1 MTLLLLAL
9 AGLPAASPQDAP
21 KIDVV
26 KHTLKNGL
34 RLLVVERPDSPTVS
48 TQMRFLVGG
57 VDDPKGQTGIA
68 HLLEHMMFKGTETMG
83 IADREKEKP
92 LLDRLDELWT
102 SLDAEAER
110 QRSPFA
116 EANPAALQAIKD
128 EIEKVTAEH
137 RKMVVKDELWQAY
150 QRVGGQ
156 RLNASTN
163 QDSTQYYV
171 DLPKNQLEMW
181 AYFEADRLA
190 NPVFREFYSE
200 RDVVHEERRLR
211 TDTVPQSKF
220 REALE
225 TLSHAAH
232 PYRNPVVGWP
242 TDIDGMSRAEVL
254 EYFKTF
260 YAPNNCI
267 IALVGDV
274 KAADAIA
281 LVEKYFGSIPSKPQ
295 PRRRITEEPPMEG
308 ERRLKMKLDAAPQVA
323 ISWPTVATGH
333 PDAPALSVA
342 ARVLTGTG
350 GGGFGGGRFG
360 GGGGGGTGRLF
371 KCLVAPPEGR
381 GIAINAFA
389 MHRGGRYPGAFGASA
404 TPVPGQDLAELEEAL
419 LAEVERLAKEPPT
432 EEELARVRNA
442 LDAGWVR
449 SLESN
454 PGIAGA
460 ILEAEALAGNWKWWL
475 QERELTKEVGA
486 QDVKRVVETYLS
498 RDARCV
504 GWLEGTRAPGGPQ
517 GRGARPTEAGAPGGR
532 GGVR

>member
-1 MTLLLLAL
+1 MTMPLLAL
-9 AGLPAASPQDAP
+9 ALLAGPTTPDEP

-34 RLLVVERPDSPTVS
+34 RLLVVERPDSPTVA
-48 TQMRFLVGG
+48 TQLRFLVGG

-102 SLDAEAER
+102 ALDAEVER

-116 EANPAALQAIKD
+116 EANPAVLEGIKD
-128 EIEKVTAEH
+128 EIEKATAEH
-137 RKMVVKDELWQAY
+137 RKLVVKDELWQAY

-181 AYFEADRLA
+181 AYFESDRLA

-211 TDTVPQSKF
+211 TDTQPQSKF
-220 REALE
+220 RETME
-225 TLSHAAH
+225 TLIRAAH

-242 TDIDGMSRAEVL
+242 SDIDGMSRAEVL

-295 PRRRITEEPPMEG
+295 PRRRVTEEPPMEG

-323 ISWPTVATGH
+323 ISWPTVAEGH

-342 ARVLTGTG
+342 SRVLTGS
-350 GGGFGGGRFG
+350 GGFGGGRFG
-360 GGGGGGTGRLF
+360 GGGGGGGTGRLF
-371 KCLVAPPEGR
+371 KRLVAPPEGR

-389 MHRGGRYPGAFGASA
+389 MHRGGRYPGVFAATA
-404 TPVPGQDLAELEEAL
+404 TPVPGQGLEEIETAL

-442 LDAGWVR
+442 IDAGWVR

-460 ILEAEALAGNWKWWL
+460 ILEAEALAGDWKWWRR
-475 QERELTKEVGA
+475 ERELTKAVTT
-486 QDVKRVVETYLS
+486 QDVKRVVETYLVKGS
-498 RDARCV
+498 PCI
-504 GWLEGTRAPGGPQ
+504 GWLEGTRSPGSPR
-517 GRGARPTEAGAPGGR
+517 GRGARPTEAGAPGGN

>member
-1 MTLLLLAL
+1 
-9 AGLPAASPQDAP
+9 
-21 KIDVV
+21 
-26 KHTLKNGL
+26 
-34 RLLVVERPDSPTVS
+34 
-48 TQMRFLVGG
+48 
-57 VDDPKGQTGIA
+57 DDPKGQTGIA
-68 HLLEHMMFKGTETMG
+68 HLLEHMMFKGTETLG

-92 LLDRLDELWT
+92 LLDRLDALWT
-102 SLDAEAER
+102 ALDAETER
-110 QRSPFA
+110 QAAPFGTPDPKKIQ
-116 EANPAALQAIKD
+116 EIKD

-137 RKMVVKDELWQAY
+137 RKLVVKDELSQGY

-211 TDTVPQSKF
+211 TDTQPQSKF
-220 REALE
+220 REALD
-225 TLSHAAH
+225 TLLRAAH

-242 TDIDGMSRAEVL
+242 SDIDTLSRAEVL
-254 EYFKTF
+254 DYFKTF
-260 YAPNNCI
+260 YAPNNAI

-274 KAADAIA
+274 KASDAIA

-295 PRRRITEEPPMEG
+295 PRRRITTEPPTEG
-308 ERRLKMKLDAAPQVA
+308 ERRLKMKLDSAPQVA
-323 ISWPTVATGH
+323 ISWPTVATGN

-342 ARVLTGTG
+342 SRVLTGTG
-350 GGGFGGGRFG
+350 GFGGGFGGGRFG

-371 KCLVAPPEGR
+371 KRLVAPPEGR
-381 GIAINAFA
+381 GIAINASA
-389 MHRGGRYPGAFGASA
+389 MHRGGRYPGAFTATA
-404 TPVPGQDLAELEEAL
+404 TPVPGQDLGELETAL

-432 EEELARVRNA
+432 EEELARVRNS

-449 SLESN
+449 SLDSN
-454 PGIAGA
+454 MGIAGA
-460 ILEAEALAGNWKWWL
+460 ILEAEALAGDWMWWRK
-475 QERELTKEVGA
+475 ERELTKAVTAE
-486 QDVKRVVETYLS
+486 DVKRVVEKYLLS
-498 RDARCV
+498 ASPCV
-504 GWLEGTRAPGGPQ
+504 GWLEGTRSPGSGRGRGGRPADAAAPGGN
-517 GRGARPTEAGAPGGR
+517 